1 MRHLICE
8 RSDKKIQEQLK
19 IKLMNVN
26 LSPIYELTSP
36 TKLSAAS
43 FTGQTNPSNQAS
55 NKSFSHPEYF

>member
-1 MRHLICE
+1 
-8 RSDKKIQEQLK
+8 
-19 IKLMNVN
+19 MNVN